1 MRRFAAIQ
9 RYGTNCMAN
18 QLLTRTSD
26 IEVVMDTEK
35 KPSGRTD
42 QPKPEI
48 GEVVGDLVVSTATVL
63 ANSAATAVVNRFK
76 KAAAKSAPAKAVSRV
91 VKKAK
96 KSAAASKA
104 ARSKKAKKASRKS
117 GSKKSA
123 GKKAAKKSARKTT
136 RKKSSR
142 KNTKKKSA
150 KKSKR

>member
-35 KPSGRTD
+35 KPGGRTD

-63 ANSAATAVVNRFK
+63 ANSSAKAVATRFK
-76 KAAAKSAPAKAVSRV
+76 KAAAKSPPAKTVSRA
-91 VKKAK
+91 VKKT
-96 KSAAASKA
+96 
-104 ARSKKAKKASRKS
+104 RKS
-117 GSKKSA
+117 PA
-123 GKKAAKKSARKTT
+123 
-136 RKKSSR
+136 
-142 KNTKKKSA
+142 
-150 KKSKR
+150 